1 MSGFTIPNTPD
12 SFNQNQAEPDSLDF
26 QILGNQR
33 SGVISGCAV
42 STNATAQK
50 VTVAA
55 GEVLINGAYY
65 PYAGGVVDLT
75 TYSSPAFFDIIH
87 ARVSGSTVTCYAV
100 APATGSTN
108 PRFPSSGSGANQ
120 VNLDSTDVVLASVYR
135 VDNGVVDAGAI
146 IDKRVFV
153 RSTTNRTLGDTVS
166 ANRGSA
172 GDTYVNTSWTPGST
186 TASPFSVKVG
196 STWYNLAY
204 WAANSNITTSGTI
217 TAGSFVGPLSGNAT
231 TATSATSATSATTV
245 PWSGVSGKPSLVEN
259 NGGTYSINISGSS
272 GYATNAGYAS
282 SAGSANVSNVSSA
295 AGYLNGSPGV
305 ESFTG
310 TYFGYTSAVSGFYSS
325 GRLFA
330 GTKLF
335 AGEVSSSSGTKIVV
349 WDSSNGEF
357 KYREAGS
364 WTSSLRELKEDI
376 SDLSS
381 ALEKLSS
388 LKPRTFKFKEEV
400 VDGSFDTFDRR
411 TQLQYGFVVE
421 ELLESEVPDV
431 VQHYRPDDN
440 GPIMPLGWKPHAVIS
455 LVVAAIQELTA
466 RVEALEGK

>member
-33 SGVISGCAV
+33 SGVVSGCAV

-55 GEVLINGAYY
+55 GEVLINGSYY
-65 PYAGGVVDLT
+65 PYAGGIVDLT
-75 TYSSPAFFDIIH
+75 AYASPAFFDVIY

-120 VNLDSTDVVLASVYR
+120 VNLDTTDVVLASVYR
-135 VDNGVVDAGAI
+135 VDNGVVDSGAI
-146 IDKRVFV
+146 VDKRVFV

-172 GDTYVNTSWTPGST
+172 GDTFVNTSWTPGST

-204 WAANSNITTSGTI
+204 WTANSNISTSGTI

-231 TATSATSATSATTV
+231 TATSATSATSASSV

-259 NGGTYSINISGSS
+259 NGGTYSINITGSAGS
-272 GYATNAGYAS
+272 AGYAS
-282 SAGSANVSNVSSA
+282 SAGSSTSS
-295 AGYLNGSPGV
+295 GYLNAAIATV
-305 ESFTG
+305 EPLTG
-310 TYFGYTSAVSGFYSS
+310 TYFGYTSAVAGFYSS

-335 AGEVSSSSGTKIVV
+335 AGEVTTSSGTKIVV
-349 WDSSNGEF
+349 WDASTGEF

-376 SDLSS
+376 FDLSN

-388 LKPRTFKFKEEV
+388 IKPRTFKFKEEV
-400 VDGSFDTFDRR
+400 VDGAFDTFDRR

-455 LVVAAIQELTA
+455 LAVAAIQELTA

>member
-65 PYAGGVVDLT
+65 PCAGGVVDLT
-75 TYSSPAFFDIIH
+75 AYSSPAFFDIIY
-87 ARVSGSTVTCYAV
+87 ARLSGSSAVLYAV

-108 PRFPSSGSGANQ
+108 PRFPASGSGANQ

-231 TATSATSATSATTV
+231 TATSATSATSASTV

-259 NGGTYSINISGSS
+259 NGGTYSINITG
-272 GYATNAGYAS
+272 NAGYAN
-282 SAGSANVSNVSSA
+282 SAGSAPFLYNSTYGIYFSLISAGAWGTAATINAYSYISTGSTDYQFTSSGA
-295 AGYLNGSPGV
+295 YTYLGEACLRVVNA
-305 ESFTG
+305 T
-310 TYFGYTSAVSGFYSS
+310 TAYTQLISS
-325 GRLFA
+325 GRTALISSNNSI
-330 GTKLF
+330 GTS
-335 AGEVSSSSGTKIVV
+335 VSS
-349 WDSSNGEF
+349 
-357 KYREAGS
+357 R
-364 WTSSLRELKEDI
+364 R
-376 SDLSS
+376 
-381 ALEKLSS
+381 
-388 LKPRTFKFKEEV
+388 FKENIVEYTDLTKRILNV
-400 VDGSFDTFDRR
+400 NPVTFDYKSEHIEEDSQDTRFNQFGLIAEDMHDAGL
-411 TQLQYGFVVE
+411 THLVYYDKIDKPEAINYTMLTV
-421 ELLESEVPDV
+421 ELL
-431 VQHYRPDDN
+431 
-440 GPIMPLGWKPHAVIS
+440 GVIKQQEN
-455 LVVAAIQELTA
+455 AIKDLTE
-466 RVEALEGK
+466 RLEALEGK

>member
-33 SGVISGCAV
+33 SGVVSGCAV

-55 GEVLINGAYY
+55 GEVLINGSYY

-75 TYSSPAFFDIIH
+75 AYTSPAFFDVIY
-87 ARVSGSTVTCYAV
+87 ARLSGSTVTCYAV

-120 VNLDSTDVVLASVYR
+120 VNLDTTDVVLASVYR
-135 VDNGVVDAGAI
+135 VDNSVVDSGAI
-146 IDKRVFV
+146 VDKRVFV

-172 GDTYVNTSWTPGST
+172 GDTFVNTSWTPGST

-196 STWYNLAY
+196 ATWYNLAY
-204 WAANSNITTSGTI
+204 WTANSNISTSGTI

-231 TATSATSATSATTV
+231 TATSATSATSAGTV

-259 NGGTYSINISGSS
+259 NNGTYSINISGSA
-272 GYATNAGYAS
+272 GYASNAGYANS
-282 SAGSANVSNVSSA
+282 TNLA
-295 AGYLNGSPGV
+295 ATASRLQYGTTLFMAQNYPNHNGNDFWDVFGDMDLNGTVFYINPGPSSV
-305 ESFTG
+305 TEGIVRTSTG
-310 TYFGYTSAVSGFYSS
+310 ELKKNSASG
-325 GRLFA
+325 
-330 GTKLF
+330 
-335 AGEVSSSSGTKIVV
+335 V
-349 WDSSNGEF
+349 
-357 KYREAGS
+357 
-364 WTSSLRELKEDI
+364 SLRDYKEDI
-376 SDLSS
+376 VPMEN
-381 ALEKLSS
+381 ALAKLS
-388 LKPRTFKFKEEV
+388 LLQPRNFRFKEEILV
-400 VDGSFDTFDRR
+400 PNEPYDIFNRR
-411 TQLQYGFVVE
+411 TQLQYGFVME
-421 ELLESEVPDV
+421 EVQESVPDLV
-431 VQHYRPDDN
+431 MHKSSDGINHEAMY
-440 GPIMPLGWKPHAVIS
+440 WKEPGMIALAIG
-455 LVVAAIQELTA
+455 AIQELLAKVDLLEA

>member
-75 TYSSPAFFDIIH
+75 AYSSPAFFDIIH

-108 PRFPSSGSGANQ
+108 PRFPASGSGANQ

-172 GDTYVNTSWTPGST
+172 GDTYVNTGWTPGST

-259 NGGTYSINISGSS
+259 NGGTYSINISGFANS
-272 GYATNAGYAS
+272 AS
-282 SAGSANVSNVSSA
+282 SAGYATSAGHATTAGDASSLQGRTISITGEVDKIVSLDAN
-295 AGYLNGSPGV
+295 GYATAYS
-305 ESFTG
+305 
-310 TYFGYTSAVSGFYSS
+310 YTSANGVAYWYARNYGYTTLFRVSTSQGVYGNSLS
-325 GRLFA
+325 GRDVYVA
-330 GTKLF
+330 SDGTL
-335 AGEVSSSSGTKIVV
+335 G
-349 WDSSNGEF
+349 
-357 KYREAGS
+357 Y
-364 WTSSLRELKEDI
+364 
-376 SDLSS
+376 LS
-381 ALEKLSS
+381 SS
-388 LKPRTFKFKEEV
+388 LKYKHNIETADIDINAVLNIEPVLYSRKEEYSIGTTTNAQHLGV
-400 VDGSFDTFDRR
+400 IAEQVESLGLTHLVDYEEDGTVDGFKYNLLAVALLS
-411 TQLQYGFVVE
+411 VVKNLNE
-421 ELLESEVPDV
+421 RL
-431 VQHYRPDDN
+431 
-440 GPIMPLGWKPHAVIS
+440 
-455 LVVAAIQELTA
+455 
-466 RVEALEGK
+466 EALEGK